1 MSLDST
7 IRHLSRRYV
16 GRGVDLALGR
26 GRMCKCGSRT
36 RTPAIVFYV
45 RRKRPGAKLGRER
58 LPAWVYDRRPDG
70 SVDRSLRHV
79 TDVQAVG
86 SPAATHSGEKLRR
99 PPVRFGSATLA
110 FDVRRPGQQR
120 RCYVVSGSHVI
131 GNVFG
136 GSFPMDPV
144 VETLLASGTRARG
157 RTVAHVW
164 ARQRLLRFDVALAR
178 LTAGT
183 AALPLRTVPRAGQ
196 ELARLANAPR
206 EGKRLRVVGAK
217 TRAIGSGRV
226 RGKLDS
232 PMPIEFRRGSQ
243 KRTLRVSNL
252 YDLEGFAPRDGDSGG
267 LLYAGS
273 DTVGIVVARHAGGC
287 FFQPLRRA
295 LAHLF
300 ERSPEDVLLTDIF

>member
-16 GRGVDLALGR
+16 GRGEVLALGR
-26 GRMCKCGSRT
+26 GRKWTSGSRT

-45 RRKRPGAKLGRER
+45 REKKPGAKLGRER
-58 LPAWVYDRRPDG
+58 IPSRVYDRRPDG
-70 SVDRSLRHV
+70 SVDRSVRHA

-86 SPAATHSGEKLRR
+86 SPAAAHSGEKLRR

-110 FDVRRPGQQR
+110 FDVRRPGQKR

-131 GNVFG
+131 GSVFS
-136 GSFPMDPV
+136 GSFPTDPEI
-144 VETLLASGTRARG
+144 ETRLPSGTLARG

-164 ARQRLLRFDVALAR
+164 ERQRHLRFDVALAR
-178 LTAGT
+178 LTAGY
-183 AALPLRTVPRAGQ
+183 AALPLRTVPRAERGL
-196 ELARLANAPR
+196 ERLANAPR

-217 TRAIGSGRV
+217 TPAVESGRV

-232 PMPIEFRRGSQ
+232 PMPVEFRRGGQ
-243 KRTLRVSNL
+243 KVTLRVSNL

-273 DTVGIVVARHAGGC
+273 DAVGIVVARHAGGC
-287 FFQPLRRA
+287 FFHPLRRA

-300 ERSPEDVLLTDIF
+300 ERISEDVLLSDVF